1 MVSGEVP
8 SPGASAD
15 EGSTTE
21 AAVAGQDAATGP
33 SGPGVIGRLL
43 RAGATSIM
51 ATVLSHGV
59 YVGLLALARA
69 DATFASTVS
78 FFCGAIFNYV
88 VGRRL
93 TWGRRNRPHPLREML
108 PYVVVIASSGA
119 LSIAVATVT
128 QHLIR
133 PMDLSVTQR
142 TVVLEIANIL
152 SYGVVFFFK
161 FTLLDRL
168 VFRRD

>member
-1 MVSGEVP
+1 MPAP
-8 SPGASAD
+8 S
-15 EGSTTE
+15 EGSGSSSPPVTASSE
-21 AAVAGQDAATGP
+21 ESPAG
-33 SGPGVIGRLL
+33 SRPGLIGRLL

-59 YVGLLALARA
+59 YVGLLAVARA
-69 DATFASTVS
+69 DATLASTVS
-78 FFCGAIFNYV
+78 FFCGAIFNYL
-88 VGRRL
+88 VGRRV
-93 TWGRRNRPHPLREML
+93 TWCRRNRPHPLKEML

-119 LSIAVATVT
+119 LSIAVATLT
-128 QHLIR
+128 QHLIQ
-133 PMDLSVTQR
+133 PMDLTVAQR